1 MSAFLA
7 NDDPAFAGKTV
18 AYTGTAG
25 SVTFPAQCTVIE
37 LWTDSAAYV
46 RVGAV
51 ATSASTP
58 LPANTPIIMK
68 VPPNLTGA
76 PITVSA
82 IQISA
87 SGNLYAKPGALV
99 DN

>member
-7 NDDPAFAGKTV
+7 NDDTAFAAKT
-18 AYTGTAG
+18 ASYTGTAG
-25 SVTFPAQCTVIE
+25 SVTIPGTSTSVLI
-37 LWTDSAAYV
+37 WTTTPAYV
-46 RVGAV
+46 KVGGT
-51 ATSASTP
+51 ATTDSTP

-68 VPPNLTGA
+68 VPPKLSGA

-82 IQISA
+82 IQIA
-87 SGNLYAKPGALV
+87 TGGNVYAKPGVQV